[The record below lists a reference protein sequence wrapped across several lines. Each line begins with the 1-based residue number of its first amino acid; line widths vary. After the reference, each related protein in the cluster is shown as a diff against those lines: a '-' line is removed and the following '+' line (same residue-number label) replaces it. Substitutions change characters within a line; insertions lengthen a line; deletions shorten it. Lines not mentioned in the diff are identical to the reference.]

1 MRSQEGVDYQSDIDL
16 FAFDPGD
23 LSFSVGD
30 AYRKDPRPFF
40 WYRDENEVLKTDYS
54 EGPFMPSWQ
63 SSPVFNN
70 GLEVNENVL
79 KTTRGSLGGVNASFS
94 KGAVVTG
101 ELLFAPPGNMSSFH
115 PRTEL
120 FSLLLSTNEQRM
132 VQYAG
137 DPLSQVFFPI
147 FDSFDKETRKPAAV
161 LVAWI
166 HWMGFFREVLP
177 PNVVG
182 LIVVLRDTC
191 ARGAYT
197 YRIDGEVVFP
207 LGLGD
212 LHDRSYDNMRQ
223 SLSFQSLNDTIIAD
237 GTRNGLPL
245 DTEVCSMVIDTYPS
259 NTFKD
264 KYTTSLPVTMTSA
277 VAIIFT
283 LTACVFLL
291 YDRLVARRQNIVMEA
306 ARKTNAIVTSLFPK
320 QVRDRLLTSPATPA
334 KPGPDKHR
342 KNNGFVAPS
351 HRLRGYLHGEDGI
364 DEDGD
369 DSAPIADL
377 FPYCT

>member
-1 MRSQEGVDYQSDIDL
+1 
-16 FAFDPGD
+16 
-23 LSFSVGD
+23 
-30 AYRKDPRPFF
+30 
-40 WYRDENEVLKTDYS
+40 
-54 EGPFMPSWQ
+54 MPSWQ
-63 SSPVFNN
+63 ASPVFNN
-70 GLEVNENVL
+70 GLEVNENML
-79 KTTRGSLGGVNASFS
+79 KTTRGSLSGVNASFS
-94 KGAVVTG
+94 KGTVVTG

-120 FSLLLSTNEQRM
+120 FSLLLSTYEQKM

-147 FDSFDKETRKPAAV
+147 FDSFDTTTRKPAAV

-182 LIVVLRDTC
+182 LVIVLRDTC
-191 ARGAYT
+191 ANGAYT
-197 YRIDGEVVFP
+197 YRIDGEVVTP

-212 LHDRSYDNMRQ
+212 LHDPSYDNMRQ
-223 SLSFQSLNDTIIAD
+223 RLSFESLNDTIIAD

-245 DTEVCSMVIDTYPS
+245 DTDICSMIIDTYPS
-259 NTFKD
+259 DTFKD
-264 KYTTSLPVTMTSA
+264 TYTTSLPITMTTA

-320 QVRDRLLTSPATPA
+320 QVRDRLLTSSATPT
-334 KPGPDKHR
+334 KSGPDR
-342 KNNGFVAPS
+342 KKKKNSGFVAPS
-351 HRLRGYLHGEDGI
+351 HRLRGYLHGESG
-364 DEDGD
+364 EDGD

-377 FPYCT
+377 FPHCKLASNIMLHFQVYVV